1 MKNDIRISEST
12 IITTLTVA
20 DLLTRQDVGEIATPD
35 IQRPAGVW
43 SAEQEELLADSLLRG
58 WSVGTISLVEVGK
71 LLLIVDGLQRITA
84 LRHCRDSREA
94 AVAVMETVVEQ
105 ARAAADGK
113 PADSVEA
120 QTLASYIAQLERERE
135 ELERLSAAVVTAT
148 ITTADDARDAAEL
161 FVRLNNGCPLSK
173 IQRGT
178 AGLDPKV
185 LEWARGW
192 ADLLPEKVGGKIS
205 RDECALV
212 MAACAAN
219 KGKMSTNGT
228 AAIKSLAGLTAEQV
242 KKLPQ
247 VDAYRYAAGEYIVSM
262 ETAGNAHML
271 SGQYLIPYIL
281 GSGDAE
287 HTLTREDWALYIA
300 KAGKINAERVRS
312 MTPAKG
318 KSNSIYTT
326 RRKDAKDDDR
336 LTWGAIDADKSNS
349 SKATVARYSAVALG
363 DLYRRITGE
372 PCPGDYGY
380 KTATRKSGKTPA
392 DLDPAAIAESIAA
405 LEAAQK

>member
-1 MKNDIRISEST
+1 MKDDIRISKST
-12 IITTLTVA
+12 IITTLTVG
-20 DLLTRQDVGEIATPD
+20 DLLTRQDVGEFATPD

-43 SAEQEELLADSLLRG
+43 SAEQEELLADTLLRG
-58 WSVGTISLVEVGK
+58 WSIGTITLVEVGK

-84 LRHCRDSREA
+84 LRHCRTNREA
-94 AVAVMETVVEQ
+94 AVAAMETAAEQ

-113 PADSVEA
+113 PAESVEA
-120 QTLASYIAQLERERE
+120 QTLASYTAQLERERQ
-135 ELERLSAAVVTAT
+135 ELERLTASAVTLT
-148 ITTADDARDAAEL
+148 ITKAEDVRDAAEL

-192 ADLLPEKVGGKIS
+192 AELLPEKVGGKIS

-212 MAACAAN
+212 MAACAAS

-242 KKLPQ
+242 EKLPQ
-247 VDAYRYAAGEYIVSM
+247 VEDHRYAAAEYIAAM

-271 SGQYLIPYIL
+271 SGQYLVPYIL
-281 GSGDAE
+281 GSGDAD

-300 KAGKINAERVRS
+300 KAGKVNAERVRT

-318 KSNSIYTT
+318 KGNSTYTT
-326 RRKDAKDDDR
+326 RRKDSKDDDR
-336 LTWGAIDADKSNS
+336 LTWGAIDGDKSNAPR
-349 SKATVARYSAVALG
+349 ATVARYSAIQLG
-363 DLYRRITGE
+363 DFYRRITGE

-380 KTATRKSGKTPA
+380 KTAARKRGKSPA